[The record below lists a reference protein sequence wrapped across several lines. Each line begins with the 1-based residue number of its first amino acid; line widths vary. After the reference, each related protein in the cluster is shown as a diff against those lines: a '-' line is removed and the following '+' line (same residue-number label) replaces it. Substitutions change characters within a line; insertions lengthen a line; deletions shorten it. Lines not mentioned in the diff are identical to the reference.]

1 MGSTAAHQELDRGHT
16 ATAEWDSLVSR
27 GYHFSSHYLNPCT
40 CRCPWSLT
48 LKHHLPHY
56 RTPPL
61 DLSPASEVV
70 WSEMVLCHP
79 NETYWRLINTRHS
92 CLGLD
97 ECRRLP
103 FLASDSHLLLKS
115 KQVGPRSK
123 TFVDF
128 RKKTNLLGRDQEEL
142 PNYRY
147 ANEFGELLM
156 DLWEIHITKVTVLR
170 VHSV

>member
-1 MGSTAAHQELDRGHT
+1 
-16 ATAEWDSLVSR
+16 
-27 GYHFSSHYLNPCT
+27 
-40 CRCPWSLT
+40 
-48 LKHHLPHY
+48 
-56 RTPPL
+56 
-61 DLSPASEVV
+61 
-70 WSEMVLCHP
+70 MVLCHP

-103 FLASDSHLLLKS
+103 FLASDRLSHLLLKS
-115 KQVGPRSK
+115 KEVGPRSK

-142 PNYRY
+142 PNYSY

-156 DLWEIHITKVTVLR
+156 DL
-170 VHSV
+170 